1 LNQNLSA
8 VKVEQGNDCKII
20 ETKESGGHILHC
32 TLKCMYCE
40 FVKSHRN
47 PWSW

>member
-8 VKVEQGNDCKII
+8 VEVEQGNDCKII
-20 ETKESGGHILHC
+20 KRQKKVTFC
-32 TLKCMYCE
+32 TVLSKCMYCE
-40 FVKSHRN
+40 FVESHRN